1 VDKTVLLV
9 GHPNLTA
16 VGPKEWRHY
25 SWSFNLPAT
34 AGKQARDV
42 GDIST
47 SVNPKDVA
55 LLARYDHVKAI
66 CAKMVERNPVVV
78 RCEAPRE
85 PRKQRGGTIMD
96 LKDQSALYD
105 ESVAWAEPGRR
116 RLKWSE
122 SHVFFPAGTEPRN
135 VCEQRGI
142 SVAVNQV
149 DLIGAVWGHEQLI
162 LRSGHARWK
171 PRP

>member
-1 VDKTVLLV
+1 MACLV
-9 GHPNLTA
+9 GHPNLAA
-16 VGPKEWRHY
+16 VGTEEWWHY
-25 SWSFNLPAT
+25 SWSFNRVWAT
-34 AGKQARDV
+34 GRKQARDV
-42 GDIST
+42 RDIST
-47 SVNPKDVA
+47 AVNPKDVA

-66 CAKMVERNPVVV
+66 GAKMVEGNPVVV

-85 PRKQRGGTIMD
+85 PRKQRGVTIMD

-105 ESVAWAEPGRR
+105 ESVARVEPGRR
-116 RLKWSE
+116 GLKWSE
-122 SHVFFPAGTEPRN
+122 SDVFFPAGTEPRN

>member
-16 VGPKEWRHY
+16 VGPKKWRHY
-25 SWSFNLPAT
+25 SWSFKLPAT
-34 AGKQARDV
+34 ARKQARDV

-66 CAKMVERNPVVV
+66 CAKMVEGNPVVV
-78 RCEAPRE
+78 RCETPRE

-105 ESVAWAEPGRR
+105 ENVAWAEPGRGG
-116 RLKWSE
+116 L
-122 SHVFFPAGTEPRN
+122 
-135 VCEQRGI
+135 
-142 SVAVNQV
+142 
-149 DLIGAVWGHEQLI
+149 
-162 LRSGHARWK
+162 
-171 PRP
+171 